1 MIIFNGAALES
12 IAPVKIED
20 IRIGPIIQ
28 TPVARDRPIRA
39 GAAFIRAHEGTRS
52 VNVTFALMVEDAQT
66 RQQYLDAITTWALS
80 EQPAPLLLPNHTGRM
95 LRALCTGLPEPSM
108 RQWWEAR
115 LNLAFT
121 AYDPFFYAVEEKSAA
136 CGDAFYI
143 RGNGTPEV
151 RITATLAA
159 QTDPTDTDGTNTMTC
174 TDGPA
179 GELEINLTK
188 QTARVDGVSIMDCVG
203 FTSRFIIP
211 KTGANTITGTGTVRW
226 REAWQS

>member
-52 VNVTFALMVEDAQT
+52 VNITFALMVEDTQT
-66 RQQYLDAITTWALS
+66 RQQYLDAITAWALT
-80 EQPAPLLLPNHTGRM
+80 EQPAALLLPNHTGRM

-121 AYDPFFYAVEEKSAA
+121 AYDPYFYAVEEKSAA

-143 RGNGTPEV
+143 RGNGAPEV

-159 QTDPTDTDGTNTMTC
+159 QTDLTYTDGTNTMTF
-174 TDGPA
+174 TDVPA

-188 QTARVDGVSIMDCVG
+188 QTAQVDGVSIMDCFG